1 AVGHAK
7 YDFKDLR
14 TVAPLTW
21 SNNAGAGGIYSSAHD
36 MARWM
41 QVQLAEGKLAD
52 GTALFS
58 EKSQQQ
64 MWRMIT
70 PQSIPAPSGPELAPA
85 RANFAGYGEGWSL
98 SDYRGRKLV
107 WHTGG
112 WPGMV
117 SRLTLV
123 PGEKL
128 GVVV

>member
-1 AVGHAK
+1 MSYQQFLQTRIFDKVGMTGTRYNADHLKPGDTAAVGHAK

-52 GTALFS
+52 GTPLFT

-70 PQSIPAPSGPELAPA
+70 PQSIPAPS
-85 RANFAGYGEGWSL
+85 AGA
-98 SDYRGRKLV
+98 
-107 WHTGG
+107 
-112 WPGMV
+112 
-117 SRLTLV
+117 
-123 PGEKL
+123 
-128 GVVV
+128 